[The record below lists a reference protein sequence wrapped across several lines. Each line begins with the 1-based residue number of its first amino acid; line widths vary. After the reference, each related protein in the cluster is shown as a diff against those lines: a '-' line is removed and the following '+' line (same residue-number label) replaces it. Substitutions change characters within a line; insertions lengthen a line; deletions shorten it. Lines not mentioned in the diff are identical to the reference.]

1 MPTLYHKLCRLSRAK
16 TEFYCKT
23 SAPRKPTKQAPT
35 NKNKNVIFSP
45 FILLY
50 IIGKHKPNTL
60 EIPEKYLTFF
70 LLRFSLNKDA
80 GGGRG
85 DPIEIQSQLSLSDS
99 HHLLN
104 TSRASDLS
112 RPNSYCNSRGAPI
125 ILMEPLSRKSSRN
138 SKYSCMS
145 ILLLPDTC
153 VRFLV

>member
-1 MPTLYHKLCRLSRAK
+1 MSYLT
-16 TEFYCKT
+16 
-23 SAPRKPTKQAPT
+23 
-35 NKNKNVIFSP
+35 P

-104 TSRASDLS
+104 TSRASALS
-112 RPNSYCNSRGAPI
+112 RPNAYSSSLGAPI
-125 ILMEPLSRKSSRN
+125 IFMKPLSRKSSRN

-145 ILLLPDTC
+145 ILPLPDTC

>member
-1 MPTLYHKLCRLSRAK
+1 MSTLYHKLGRLSRAK
-16 TEFYCKT
+16 INFYCKT
-23 SAPRKPTKQAPT
+23 SAPRKPTKQAPIS
-35 NKNKNVIFSP
+35 KNKNVIFSP

-70 LLRFSLNKDA
+70 LLRFSLNKA
-80 GGGRG
+80 GRRG
-85 DPIEIQSQLSLSDS
+85 ILLLIETQSQLSLSDS

-104 TSRASDLS
+104 ISRASALS
-112 RPNSYCNSRGAPI
+112 RPNAYSSSLGAPI
-125 ILMEPLSRKSSRN
+125 IFMEPLSRKSSRN

-145 ILLLPDTC
+145 ILPLPDTG